1 MIVFVGIILL
11 LVWLIDYAV
20 HPGASNI
27 VDTLLLFSSISFTL
41 DILRERRRDPKD
53 RPPRWDNHYPPGSF
67 RGRFRSVWRWFRH
80 QFSALRFAAHEPATN
95 KVRR

>member
-1 MIVFVGIILL
+1 MIVFVGIMLL

-20 HPGASNI
+20 HPGVSNI

-41 DILRERRRDPKD
+41 DILRERRREPKD
-53 RPPRWDNHYPPGSF
+53 RPPRWDHDPPTSP
-67 RGRFRSVWRWFRH
+67 RGRLRSAARWFRH
-80 QFSALRFAAHEPATN
+80 QFTALRFGAHEPATS